1 MQEIEEN
8 ASHEFLGLTGLLYK
22 VEEGR
27 KNGVLG
33 LSLQVS
39 GDLVNEVRNVMKQKN
54 LSDVMKFVVVLQRK
68 KKKKIQ
74 ILAHVLRF
82 VRWKTTWRHLPGG
95 PFRLHC
101 KSFRHCGS
109 HFEKQ
114 L

>member
-68 KKKKIQ
+68 KKKKNSNFGSRFTFCQMENNMETLARGAIQ
-74 ILAHVLRF
+74 AALQKLPALRIAF
-82 VRWKTTWRHLPGG
+82 
-95 PFRLHC
+95 
-101 KSFRHCGS
+101 
-109 HFEKQ
+109 
-114 L
+114 